1 MAPWDWVTEPYFS
14 VGMGYIYKE
23 TTMEEA
29 QRLVNF
35 KIFQPLYRPFGSRF
49 IESRLMSN
57 LSHGEFRGLF
67 LRLDFGTDPARTNRW
82 FAYKTIFS

>member
-35 KIFQPLYRPFGSRF
+35 KIFQPLYRPFGKPIYRVAINVKPKSAANSEVYFFTPRF
-49 IESRLMSN
+49 R
-57 LSHGEFRGLF
+57 H
-67 LRLDFGTDPARTNRW
+67 
-82 FAYKTIFS
+82 